1 MRTLGIAFLAL
12 FALVSCKKSEPEPP
26 GATEKIV
33 SDNQT
38 LADAN
43 AAAGEVVRAAGDCE
57 AVKAALPGA
66 RQRLSELEGRVKTE
80 TGRTTFAAVKKRVED
95 IATMCP

>member
-1 MRTLGIAFLAL
+1 MRTLGIALLAL
-12 FALVSCKKSEPEPP
+12 FAVFSCKKSEPEPP

-33 SDNQT
+33 SDNQA

-57 AVKAALPGA
+57 AVKAALPAA

-80 TGRTTFAAVKKRVED
+80 TGRVTFAAVKKRVED

>member
-1 MRTLGIAFLAL
+1 MRNLGIAFVALLAL
-12 FALVSCKKSEPEPP
+12 GACKKSEPEPP
-26 GATEKIV
+26 GATEKII

-38 LADAN
+38 LAEVN
-43 AAAGEVVRAAGDCE
+43 AAAGEVVRAAGDCD
-57 AVKAALPGA
+57 AVKAALPSA
-66 RQRLSELEGRVKTE
+66 RQRLSELESRVKTE